1 MMEIKETNKILEDK
15 NKNLEEKLVEF
26 ELMIKNG
33 INSLT
38 TKI

>member
-1 MMEIKETNKILEDK
+1 MEIKETNKILEDK
-15 NKNLEEKLVEF
+15 NKKLEEKLVEY
-26 ELMIKNG
+26 ELIIKNG

>member
-15 NKNLEEKLVEF
+15 NKKLEEKLVEF